1 MAISGSFD
9 LNSTA
14 TELINEALER
24 IGRRDLMQTTP
35 AEVSETCKRTF
46 NYMIKHWQTRDVGLW
61 LLEDVALFLESGGT
75 SYDIWGSGDHAT
87 TSFVKTEV
95 STAAS
100 SGDSTIDVDSITGI
114 SSGDNIGV
122 ELDDGTLQWTTVNGA
137 PAGSTITLTASLTDD
152 VSVDAHVY
160 TYTTKAQKPLEILE
174 ARLYL
179 SSDTEYPISIIP
191 REIYKNLSDKD
202 STGKCVELYPDA
214 RIDRMTVYTWPACD
228 DVKDY
233 IKLSVKRRIDDIDD
247 ISDNVAFPAEW
258 LLTLSTNL
266 ARWLLTKFSVPA
278 EKAALV
284 KMDADETFRDL
295 MMFDREGTSFT
306 VEPVNR

>member
-1 MAISGSFD
+1 MAVSGSFD
-9 LNSTA
+9 LNNTA
-14 TELINEALER
+14 TELINDALER
-24 IGRRDLMQTTP
+24 IGKRDIMQTTP
-35 AEVSETCKRTF
+35 AEVSETCKRTL
-46 NYMIKHWQTRDVGLW
+46 NHMIKHWQTRDVGLW
-61 LLEDVALFLESGGT
+61 LVEDVALFLESGGT
-75 SYDIWGSGDHAT
+75 SYDIYGSGDHAT

-95 STAAS
+95 ATAAS
-100 SGDSTIDVDSITGI
+100 SGASTLTVDSDTGI
-114 SSGDNIGV
+114 SNGDYIGI

-137 PAGSTITLTASLTDD
+137 PAADVITLTAALTDD
-152 VSVDAHVY
+152 VAVDNHVY

-179 SSDTEYPISIIP
+179 SSDTEYPISLIS
-191 REIYKNLSDKD
+191 RELYKNLADKD
-202 STGKCVELYPDA
+202 ATGKCVELYQDA

-233 IKLSVKRRIDDIDD
+233 IKLSAKRRIDDIDD

-266 ARWLLTKFSVPA
+266 AFWIAPKFGVSM
-278 EKAALV
+278 EKLQTI
-284 KMDADETFRDL
+284 KLQADETFRDL

-306 VEPVNR
+306 VEPVNS